1 MSDTGKIYLAQGLR
15 GSAYGFGA
23 VLLST
28 TLSGRGLSR
37 WQVGLVLGSMLAGIA
52 LLSLV
57 IGRFGNRI
65 GRRRAYGGFYLL
77 LGATGVVFAFTSNV

>member
-28 TLSGRGLSR
+28 TLSGRGLPR

-52 LLSLV
+52 LL